1 MTGWSRAVYS
11 TRGPVRVKEAEALT
25 RPRPMRTN
33 PYLPISFGKTRFL
46 TLLGSAAYTGFMS
59 HLFLSLVLLSLAV
72 SAWAQPPSLKKPS
85 ESRTR
90 DIYVSVLDSEG
101 KAVPG
106 LGAADFIVKEDGT
119 TREVLKAGPATE
131 PLNIAVLVDDSQAA
145 TFAIQFLRDGLNGF
159 VKKLEGKAQIALS
172 TIGERPTP
180 IVEYTDSTV
189 MLQKGVTKIFART
202 GSGAYVMEG
211 IAEVARGL
219 ERREAKRPTIVAIY
233 IDAGVEFSNMYYQ
246 NVLDGL
252 RKSGATLHVLAIGNS
267 GSAESDEQRNRNIVV
282 AEGTSQTGGRRD
294 QVLAESAIA
303 EKLSQL
309 ADELTNQYVVTYAR
323 PEKLIPPQKVDVQ
336 VGRPGLTVRSTKRAP
351 AR

>member
-1 MTGWSRAVYS
+1 
-11 TRGPVRVKEAEALT
+11 
-25 RPRPMRTN
+25 
-33 PYLPISFGKTRFL
+33 
-46 TLLGSAAYTGFMS
+46 
-59 HLFLSLVLLSLAV
+59 
-72 SAWAQPPSLKKPS
+72 
-85 ESRTR
+85 
-90 DIYVSVLDSEG
+90 
-101 KAVPG
+101 
-106 LGAADFIVKEDGT
+106 
-119 TREVLKAGPATE
+119 
-131 PLNIAVLVDDSQAA
+131 
-145 TFAIQFLRDGLNGF
+145 
-159 VKKLEGKAQIALS
+159 
-172 TIGERPTP
+172 
-180 IVEYTDSTV
+180 